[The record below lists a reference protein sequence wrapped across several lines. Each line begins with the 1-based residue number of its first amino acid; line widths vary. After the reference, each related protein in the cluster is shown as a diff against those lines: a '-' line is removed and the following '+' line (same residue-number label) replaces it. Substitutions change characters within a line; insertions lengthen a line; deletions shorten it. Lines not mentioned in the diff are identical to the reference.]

1 MSDADDSD
9 EEDLWADFDN
19 EEETTIAVS
28 ENLRDTVSHDLAPV
42 HQGDVDEGKVTWESP
57 IAPGLQNSLKVTEGH
72 DKHWYHEETKAAPSQ
87 TPGGAAPANPIA
99 GPSSAT
105 RLRRGSARCVAIGL
119 GLLSSAGVG
128 FTCLPAPAAS
138 EAAPLIGK
146 LFDQGRFAERARCK
160 SQPRPSNNPPTKF

>member
-99 GPSSAT
+99 GPSSVPEPPPRKSSPPAVPIVPAVPT
-105 RLRRGSARCVAIGL
+105 ANSAM
-119 GLLSSAGVG
+119 SA
-128 FTCLPAPAAS
+128 PS
-138 EAAPLIGK
+138 PLTYPV
-146 LFDQGRFAERARCK
+146 L
-160 SQPRPSNNPPTKF
+160 